1 MKKAHHMILA
11 TALVALAFN
20 SVLAE
25 GQSAAE
31 KKSARIKRE
40 AELAA
45 QQAPAQTTVKASVPA
60 ATKTPTV
67 SSYEQKIIAM
77 QKSIEQL
84 RADIENIKATRN
96 ELQVKLEKSDKD
108 IATQTMKV
116 EEIKKKLAEK
126 KKAIEALAKE
136 KKR

>member
-11 TALVALAFN
+11 TALVAIAFN

-31 KKSARIKRE
+31 KKSARIKKE
-40 AELAA
+40 TELAA
-45 QQAPAQTTVKASVPA
+45 QQASAQTAAQAS
-60 ATKTPTV
+60 TKTPTV
-67 SSYEQKIIAM
+67 SSYEQKIVVM

-96 ELQVKLEKSDKD
+96 ELQVKLEQSDKD
-108 IATQTMKV
+108 IAAQTLKV
-116 EEIKKKLAEK
+116 EEIKKKLTEK
-126 KKAIEALAKE
+126 KKAVEALAKE